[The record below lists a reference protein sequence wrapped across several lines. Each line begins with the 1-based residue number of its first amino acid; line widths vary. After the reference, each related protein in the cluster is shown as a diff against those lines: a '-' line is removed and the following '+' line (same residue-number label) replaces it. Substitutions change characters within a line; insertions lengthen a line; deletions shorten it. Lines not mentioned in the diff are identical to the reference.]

1 MSLQLNTRQ
10 VNDVTVIDVSGR
22 ITLGEG
28 TSVMRDAMR
37 DLIAGG
43 NRKILLNLGEVAYID
58 SSGFGELVS
67 TYTSLTK
74 AGGTLKLVGLTE
86 RVKTLMRMTNLDT
99 VFEAHED
106 EARALR
112 SFA

>member
-1 MSLQLNTRQ
+1 MSLKLNTRQ
-10 VNDVTVIDVSGR
+10 VNDVTVVDVSGR

-28 TSVMRDAMR
+28 TSAMRDGVR

-43 NRKILLNLGEVAYID
+43 HRKVLLNLAEASYID
-58 SSGFGELVS
+58 SSGFGELVAG
-67 TYTSLTK
+67 YTSLAR

-86 RVKTLMRMTNLDT
+86 RVKTLMRMTNLDK
-99 VFEAHED
+99 VFEIHED

-112 SFA
+112 SLA

>member
-1 MSLQLNTRQ
+1 MSLKLDIRQ

-28 TSVMRDAMR
+28 TSVMRDGVR

-43 NRKILLNLGEVAYID
+43 HRKVLLNLAEASYID
-58 SSGFGELVS
+58 SSGFGELVAG
-67 TYTSLTK
+67 YTSLAR
-74 AGGTLKLVGLTE
+74 AGGTLKLVSLTE
-86 RVKTLMRMTNLDT
+86 RVKTLLRMTNLDQ
-99 VFEAHED
+99 VFEIHED

>member
-1 MSLQLNTRQ
+1 MSLKLNTRQ
-10 VNDVTVIDVSGR
+10 VNDVTVVDVSGR

-28 TSVMRDAMR
+28 TNVMRDGVR

-43 NRKILLNLGEVAYID
+43 HRKVLLNLAEASYID

-67 TYTSLTK
+67 SHTSLIR
-74 AGGTLKLVGLTE
+74 AGGRLKLTSPTE
-86 RVKTLMRMTNLDT
+86 RVKTLLRMTNLDK
-99 VFEAHED
+99 VFEVHED

>member
-1 MSLQLNTRQ
+1 MSLNLKTRQ
-10 VNDVTVIDVSGR
+10 VDGVTVVDVSGR

-28 TSVMRDAMR
+28 TSAMGEAVR

-43 NRKILLNLGEVAYID
+43 HRKVVLNLVEVSYID
-58 SSGFGELVS
+58 SSGFGELVACH
-67 TYTSLTK
+67 TSLIR
-74 AGGTLKLVGLTE
+74 AGGALKLVSLTQ
-86 RVKTLMRMTNLDT
+86 RVETLMRMTNLSA
-99 VFEAHED
+99 VFEIYED